1 MKIDGFVYIFKKRL
15 VLNYLFLWLVV
26 DKLKKNFKKILNM
39 FEIVN

>member
-26 DKLKKNFKKILNM
+26 DKLKKKLKKKK
-39 FEIVN
+39 